1 MKENRMHEL
10 GKKRV
15 AEIRM
20 VDVCN
25 SAVIG
30 TFALW
35 MVWVST
41 TLLIHFMKG

>member
-10 GKKRV
+10 GKSRV
-15 AEIRM
+15 SEIKM
-20 VDVCN
+20 ADICN

-35 MVWVST
+35 VVWVST
-41 TLLIHFMKG
+41 SLLIHFMKG